1 MITRRDLFKA
11 VAAGSLI
18 LDPALI
24 ASIAMAD
31 DVTDDHTHDKQV
43 PPPDRGV
50 AVRQLMMEPL
60 AGIDGQMGAVLL
72 VEYSPGASSKPHRH
86 PGHVFAYVLDG
97 AVVSEVYPGQP
108 IKYTKGQMWYEPPM
122 HTHRISR
129 NASES
134 APAKLVVFMIIEKGQ
149 PLIVGD

>member
-11 VAAGSLI
+11 LAAGSLI

-24 ASIAMAD
+24 AASIAMAD
-31 DVTDDHTHDKQV
+31 DVTRDHGPYETA

-60 AGIDGQMGAVLL
+60 AGIDGQMGVVLL
-72 VEYSPGASSKPHRH
+72 VEYAAGASSKPHRH

-97 AVVSEVYPGQP
+97 AVISEVDPGQP
-108 IKYTKGQMWYEPPM
+108 IKYTKGQMWYEPP
-122 HTHRISR
+122 
-129 NASES
+129 
-134 APAKLVVFMIIEKGQ
+134 
-149 PLIVGD
+149 